1 MKLLDIEQLTSSKYL
16 NMYKLK
22 LINRVGNRKDY
33 YVASRRTKEN
43 LTCVTKDHNRCDGVM
58 IIPFTENDEIVM
70 IRQYRP
76 AIGDYLYELPAGIVD
91 PGETIEEAAR
101 RGLPNLKS
109 FVEAIPALTSEQSVE
124 LFEKFHVFTRTE
136 LESRA
141 EIKYENY
148 AKIINIE
155 AKTMIDMASK
165 QFIPA
170 VMKYTKELAD
180 TINAVRAAGADVS
193 VQMEILGAVTALL
206 IETRNALRA
215 LGEVSEEARTIE
227 GAKERA
233 EYYYAKVCPAMEALR
248 APVDEL
254 EMIVDKED
262 WTMYSYGDLIFEV

>member
-101 RGLPNLKS
+101 R
-109 FVEAIPALTSEQSVE
+109 E
-124 LFEKFHVFTRTE
+124 LFEETGLTCLSYELYLKPSYTSVGLTDETTAIVKMLVTGEISTE
-136 LESRA
+136 NLEDD
-141 EIKYENY
+141 EDIEVIKVKKSE
-148 AKIINIE
+148 
-155 AKTMIDMASK
+155 
-165 QFIPA
+165 
-170 VMKYTKELAD
+170 VKEFVNKNNVS
-180 TINAVRAAGADVS
+180 IKGAL
-193 VQMEILGAVTALL
+193 IL
-206 IETRNALRA
+206 
-215 LGEVSEEARTIE
+215 LG
-227 GAKERA
+227 
-233 EYYYAKVCPAMEALR
+233 LQ
-248 APVDEL
+248 
-254 EMIVDKED
+254 
-262 WTMYSYGDLIFEV
+262 